1 MYDIISIGSA
11 TRDVFFS
18 ADDIKKFKMSEFPTG
33 EAICLGLGSKIEMK
47 KIVLTSGGG
56 GTNAAV
62 TFSRQGLKTACIGV
76 ISTDANGTD
85 LL

>member
-18 ADDIKKFKMSEFPTG
+18 TNDLRRFKMDEFPTG
-33 EAICLGLGSKIEMK
+33 EAICLGYGSKIEMK

-62 TFSRQGLKTACIGV
+62 TFARQGLKTANVGV
-76 ISTDANGTD
+76 IGQDFN
-85 LL
+85 